1 MSVGCWTDWL
11 CVVVVVVVVLQ
22 KTRTMRRLWPR
33 GGRRTEQKIKEMCTR
48 RRRRGE
54 KRRRGDLIFYFLL
67 LLSRS
72 SSRPSA
78 RSTAPVQDKKR
89 ERPHLSLLFSF
100 RSPLFLLPSC
110 CGCCCCTRESCVCV
124 CVWFTNTP
132 LVGARFFILFSSWG
146 HLPCPS
152 FFFLSSS
159 LHIYRSPF
167 SCHSVMFFFF
177 FRND

>member
-124 CVWFTNTP
+124 CVIHEHAIGRRSLLHPFFFMGSSP
-132 LVGARFFILFSSWG
+132 L
-146 HLPCPS
+146 S
-152 FFFLSSS
+152 FFLLSFLLSAYLSFTVQPP
-159 LHIYRSPF
+159 LRY
-167 SCHSVMFFFF
+167 VFFF